1 MYVVLVGI
9 AGTTILVGI
18 AGTTILVPYRYDK
31 SFPESQTFLVGLLI
45 RSTLRGKKC
54 TSASTRVQ
62 FFQRKIERI
71 NRPTRQILL

>member
-45 RSTLRGKKC
+45 RSTQKMHERFNA
-54 TSASTRVQ
+54 SAVFPT
-62 FFQRKIERI
+62 K
-71 NRPTRQILL
+71 NRTN